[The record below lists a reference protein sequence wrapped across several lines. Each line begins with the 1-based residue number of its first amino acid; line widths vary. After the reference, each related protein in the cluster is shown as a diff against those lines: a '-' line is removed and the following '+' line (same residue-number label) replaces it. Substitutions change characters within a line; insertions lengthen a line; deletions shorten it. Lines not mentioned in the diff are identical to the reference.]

1 MTGKSTHYFL
11 GGNTGQG
18 FYSHFNYI
26 ISQKNATRIICL
38 KGGPGTGKSSLMKK
52 IGKAYV
58 DKGFDVEFHH
68 CSSDSDS
75 LDGVLIKK
83 LNVALLDGTAPHMI
97 DPKNPGAVDD
107 IVNMGICLNEENFRS
122 IKSDVLKVNGDIG
135 NTFRR
140 AYRFFGAAKAIY
152 EDWYIFNHDALDNY
166 RINLLKEKLKTIILP
181 DALDT
186 PGEERHLFATAFTPT
201 GIVTF
206 IPTIIKN
213 FSKIYVLKGGPGT
226 GKTSILQYLADE
238 AIKRGFKVEILHTPL
253 CPEKIEHLI
262 IPELSTAIVTSNEI
276 NKMDFEG
283 QGEIFDMNDFLDQ
296 DSIGYNLSSIL
307 DVRAI
312 FYILLQKGLDCIKN
326 AKVLHD
332 DLEKFYAPNMDF
344 TKADQICEEVLK
356 KIEGYEVNLTV

>member
-11 GGNTGQG
+11 GGNTGEG

-26 ISQKNATRIICL
+26 ISQENATRIICL

-52 IGKAYV
+52 IGKTYI

-107 IVNMGICLNEENFRS
+107 IVNMGICLKEDNFRS
-122 IKSDVLKVNGDIG
+122 IKDDVLAVNGSIAS
-135 NTFRR
+135 TFKRG
-140 AYRFFGAAKAIY
+140 YRFFGAAKAIY
-152 EDWYIFNHDALDNY
+152 DDWYTFNHDALDNHK
-166 RINLLKEKLKTIILP
+166 INLLKEKLKNTILP
-181 DALDT
+181 DALDN

-206 IPTIIKN
+206 IPTIIKD

-226 GKTSILQYLADE
+226 GKTSILRYLCDE
-238 AIKRGFKVEILHTPL
+238 AVKRGFNVEVLHTPL
-253 CPEKIEHLI
+253 CPEKIEHLL
-262 IPELSTAIVTSNEI
+262 IPELSIAIVTSNEI

-283 QGEIFDMNDFLDQ
+283 EDEIYDMNDFLNK
-296 DSIGYNLSSIL
+296 DSMGYNLSSIL

-312 FYILLQKGLDCIKN
+312 FYILLQKGLDCIKS
-326 AKVLHD
+326 AKALHD
-332 DLEKFYAPNMDF
+332 NLENFYVPNMDF
-344 TKADQICEEVLK
+344 AHANRIYEDVLK
-356 KIEGYEVNLTV
+356 KIEIYETNLTV

>member
-52 IGKAYV
+52 IGKAYI

-75 LDGVLIKK
+75 LDGVLIKG

-97 DPKNPGAVDD
+97 DPINPGAVDD
-107 IVNMGICLNEENFRS
+107 IVNMGVCLKEENF
-122 IKSDVLKVNGDIG
+122 KSLKADILKLNGEIG
-135 NTFRR
+135 KTFRR
-140 AYRFFGAAKAIY
+140 AYRFFGAAKSIY
-152 EDWYIFNHDALDNY
+152 EDWYTFNNDALDTY
-166 RINLLKEKLKTIILP
+166 SVNLLKENLKNLILP

-186 PGEERHLFATAFTPT
+186 PGEARHLFATAFTPK
-201 GIVTF
+201 GIVTY
-206 IPTIIKN
+206 IPTIIKD
-213 FSKIYVLKGGPGT
+213 FSKVYVIKGGPGT
-226 GKTSILQYLADE
+226 GKTSLLQYIADE
-238 AIKRGFKVEILHTPL
+238 AIKRGFNVEILHTPL
-253 CPEKIEHLI
+253 CPQNIEHLI
-262 IPELSTAIVTSNEI
+262 IPELSAAIVTSNEI

-283 QGEIFDMNDFLDQ
+283 HYTVYDMNDFLEQ
-296 DSIGYNLSSIL
+296 DYIGYNLSSIM

-312 FYILLQKGLDCIKN
+312 FYILLQKGLDCIKS
-326 AKVLHD
+326 AKSLHD
-332 DLEKFYAPNMDF
+332 ELEKFYVPNMDF
-344 TKADQICEEVLK
+344 SMADTIYEEVLK
-356 KIEGYEVNLTV
+356 KIQGYETNLTV